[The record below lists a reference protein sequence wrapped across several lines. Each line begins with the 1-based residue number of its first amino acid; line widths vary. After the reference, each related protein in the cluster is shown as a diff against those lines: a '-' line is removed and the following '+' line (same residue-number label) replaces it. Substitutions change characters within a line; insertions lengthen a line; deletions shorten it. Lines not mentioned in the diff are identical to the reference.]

1 MANQLLYKIKR
12 TYIIQ
17 KGLAGNSSIVADAET
32 DTIVKNYLNKINEI
46 AESTDET
53 NKYFYDNA
61 DIEKTALLDHWFT
74 NGVELTI
81 LTGEA
86 KDYKKT
92 VYTDGKNK
100 LELITS
106 DVYRSCFVDND
117 FGMLDF
123 FDVKNNKYFSCKIAD
138 YKKGDEKIAYQ
149 ECIDKKI
156 NKEAI
161 KFTEEQKAERVE
173 AAQQKAE
180 FLGLRKLTGTKKQ
193 KDWAETIRSRIIDRL
208 GELSAEKLLTIK
220 YVNSAKFWIDN
231 RFKKLTE
238 FEKFAKE
245 YEQRTNDLF
254 FLKDWGI
261 TITQTR
267 NEKVNNLTE
276 MSMDND

>member
-100 LELITS
+100 LELSTS